1 MMLRCPLCGCS
12 HYEQEGSYFR
22 CTRCTVMFTDMKKFY
37 SGGRSGRAQ
46 SYGNN
51 NNNQEEASNTP
62 LPDYYEKENK
72 RG

>member
-1 MMLRCPLCGCS
+1 
-12 HYEQEGSYFR
+12 
-22 CTRCTVMFTDMKKFY
+22 MFTDMKKFY